1 MARLVKRSEVRLEPV
16 YDITVK
22 STHSFFACSGEHP
35 EKGVLVHNCHQLS
48 KDALDALLKPM
59 EDNDRGSFDKRL
71 VCIFATT
78 EPEKMR
84 QTVLSRCAPA
94 FIIKPVDSEEIA
106 DRLAWVC
113 DQEGFNY
120 EREALVLIAQFTE
133 GHIRDALKAIEGVA
147 SSNEGLVGL
156 VGVRKYLHVDRN
168 DVICNIL
175 LRENVEALGLVDDL
189 LQSTPVGIAYD
200 RLLDASM
207 MAVSLGMGASNPPPY
222 WNKDSLQS
230 IWDRFGMSLL
240 TLSDSLASRPLRPTS
255 SMFKCDVLKW
265 KVGGLPSLNVMQS
278 ATATM
283 AIEHTQ
289 PNITAQ
295 ETTQRE
301 PQAQLLSISAWSSMV
316 KRYLET

>member
-175 LRENVEALGLVDDL
+175 LKDNVDSLSLVDDL

-222 WNKDSLQS
+222 WNKGSLQS
-230 IWDRFGMSLL
+230 IWDRFGMNLL

-265 KVGGLPSLNVMQS
+265 KVGGLPLPHVAQS
-278 ATATM
+278 PTPTM
-283 AIEHTQ
+283 SIENTQ
-289 PNITAQ
+289 PNVSSP
-295 ETTQRE
+295 EPTQSE